1 MTSLPRLLKSLQPL
15 DPQITFQAYSTLY
28 NDTGLFGMLFTSFAP
43 EMIPQ
48 IVHALL
54 QELEN
59 IADNINDGKTDSH
72 F

>member
-1 MTSLPRLLKSLQPL
+1 
-15 DPQITFQAYSTLY
+15 
-28 NDTGLFGMLFTSFAP
+28 MLFTSFAP